1 MKLFTTVLGC
11 TLSACL
17 ALSHSGVALSAS
29 EPGLA
34 TSAPKKAV
42 AKKVVK
48 KKTKKARKTAKRR
61 VIVAPVAA
69 APAGVPIP
77 ALPAVV
83 SAPSSPSPA
92 LPQVAVSVAPAPAV
106 SLKPVAVL
114 PSTTIPAATAPVVS
128 APVAKALPEAAQG
141 NPYLPST
148 AAPVVTKPNPYL
160 PGTTVAVSPRPAAPP
175 AQTQPGYVYKSPFSP
190 AEAIARAAPA
200 TVATKPAEPATAPA
214 SRQVNPYLVNSM
226 AMAQTS
232 YAPTAASASVLP
244 SMPSMPGFPE
254 LSSLGIP
261 AVGTDVNKILGGLRE
276 FLPDLHL
283 PSADIDV
290 LPSITKVYPTGD
302 RPMYVLTFKC
312 PTELVGVTPPPT
324 KALRW
329 LIDSGMEAINNTNVL
344 PFSMQQ
350 VCQ

>member
-1 MKLFTTVLGC
+1 MKLFPTVLGC

-17 ALSHSGVALSAS
+17 ALCNSSVAWSRT
-29 EPGLA
+29 EPGVA

-42 AKKVVK
+42 TKKVVK
-48 KKTKKARKTAKRR
+48 NKARKARKSAKRR
-61 VIVAPVAA
+61 VTATPKVAAPAVVPVPALPAEVAAQTAPVPVPPAVSVAPVAA
-69 APAGVPIP
+69 VALKPATVLASGPVMPAPTAPA
-77 ALPAVV
+77 AKE
-83 SAPSSPSPA
+83 
-92 LPQVAVSVAPAPAV
+92 LPQAS
-106 SLKPVAVL
+106 
-114 PSTTIPAATAPVVS
+114 
-128 APVAKALPEAAQG
+128 QG
-141 NPYLPST
+141 NPYLQAGT
-148 AAPVVTKPNPYL
+148 APVVAKPNPYL
-160 PGTTVAVSPRPAAPP
+160 PGASVALPARPAPSAALP
-175 AQTQPGYVYKSPFSP
+175 AQPQPGFVYKSPFAP
-190 AEAIARAAPA
+190 AETASRA
-200 TVATKPAEPATAPA
+200 VASKPAEPAAVTRP
-214 SRQVNPYLVNSM
+214 VNPYLVNSM

-232 YAPTAASASVLP
+232 YAPTVASASVLPSIP

-261 AVGTDVNKILGGLRE
+261 AVGADVNKILGGLRE
-276 FLPDLHL
+276 FLPDLHM